1 MERLLILEDEITSQ
15 VILKNLLSEY
25 EVVLCSS
32 ISEAE
37 ELIIKESFD
46 LYIFDLNLPD
56 GSSLDLLKKGL
67 IPQSK
72 NLFFIS
78 SSKDLHPQLI
88 SYELGAKDFIE
99 KPFNP
104 LLLKAKVKAWL
115 PANKDSAEPLE
126 IKFNGLRLDVQA
138 KRAEVIATREKI
150 DFTKTEFNLLLH
162 MLRSPQIVYS
172 RQQLVEEVLGG
183 DANVMLRTIDAH
195 MSKIRKKLCVFKS
208 SIRSVHGFGYGFYK
222 DSFMELEIISNA
234 G

>member
-25 EVVLCSS
+25 EIVMCST
-32 ISEAE
+32 IAEAE
-37 ELIIKESFD
+37 EFIARESFD

-56 GSSLDLLKKGL
+56 GSSLELLKKGL

-78 SSKDLHPQLI
+78 SSNDLHPQLI

-104 LLLKAKVKAWL
+104 MLLKAKIKSWL
-115 PANKDSAEPLE
+115 AVNKNLE
-126 IKFNGLRLDVQA
+126 QPKKLEFNGLRLDLQS
-138 KRAEVIATREKI
+138 KRVEVLETSEKI
-150 DFTKTEFNLLLH
+150 ELTKTEFKLLSH
-162 MLRSPQIVYS
+162 MLKNPQIVFS
-172 RQQLVEEVLGG
+172 RQQLVEDVLGG

-195 MSKIRKKLCVFKS
+195 ISKIRRKLSIFKS

-222 DSFMELEIISNA
+222 DSFKDLESISDA